1 MFLSD
6 NWKCIC
12 VIVAWLYLLD
22 NWKCIC
28 AIDEWLYLLDYWKCI
43 CAKGLGRGLPL
54 PRCELLRLCSS
65 ASAAGLA
72 SRAGVRCNYVLLLS
86 LEFMD
91 WHFQWGNDNWATVGR
106 ILIIYRPLWN
116 FNSDKMGKN
125 QPSSTSASAC
135 AQNLHYAHCGFWPL
149 LAIFCPKVLR
159 FFWAHFFILE
169 HINMKLSGINQHC

>member
-72 SRAGVRCNYVLLLS
+72 SRAGVRCNYVLLFCQ
-86 LEFMD
+86 EFMD
-91 WHFQWGNDNWATVGR
+91 LAFSMGKCFLTDNWATVGR
-106 ILIIYRPLWN
+106 ILIISSAHPHRILILIKWW
-116 FNSDKMGKN
+116 KN
-125 QPSSTSASAC
+125 QPPSTSASAGV
-135 AQNLHYAHCGFWPL
+135 QTSHYMSSRFWPT
-149 LAIFCPKVLR
+149 LANFSPTPLR
-159 FFWAHFFILE
+159 FIWAHFFPFE
-169 HINMKLSGINQHC
+169 HIN